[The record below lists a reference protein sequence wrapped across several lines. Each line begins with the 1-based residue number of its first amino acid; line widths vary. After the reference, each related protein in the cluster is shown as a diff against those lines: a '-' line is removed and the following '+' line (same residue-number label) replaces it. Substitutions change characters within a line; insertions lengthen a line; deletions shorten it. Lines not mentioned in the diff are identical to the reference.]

1 MWCGLCRASV
11 HVRGSPSAATFRLR
25 PPAET
30 SQSRSPA
37 AATLQSRQ
45 PPAETFRARS
55 SSAAAFQSRSL
66 CARVRVRAVVRAAC
80 VGRRA
85 VAVTVRRV
93 MEVRCGL
100 CVCVTQQPP
109 SPPSRARRQ
118 QLPVRSRARR
128 QQLPIRSRA
137 RRQQLVS
144 CRCVWQWGR
153 WRLASAL
160 LPVRSA
166 LGTLGCARPAP
177 LAPAAAHLLRF
188 WRLRR
193 LPLRRLRLLRLL
205 LRWLRWLPVALQGL
219 CLRLGLGPLSGPR

>member
-1 MWCGLCRASV
+1 MAVATAAAAVGAEATVWCGLCRASV

-66 CARVRVRAVVRAAC
+66 CARVHVRAVVRAAC

-93 MEVRCGL
+93 G
-100 CVCVTQQPP
+100 
-109 SPPSRARRQ
+109 
-118 QLPVRSRARR
+118 
-128 QQLPIRSRA
+128 PIR
-137 RRQQLVS
+137 
-144 CRCVWQWGR
+144 
-153 WRLASAL
+153 
-160 LPVRSA
+160 
-166 LGTLGCARPAP
+166 LGAPRVAPCTGCCA
-177 LAPAAAHLLRF
+177 
-188 WRLRR
+188 LRR
-193 LPLRRLRLLRLL
+193 GR
-205 LRWLRWLPVALQGL
+205 AAG
-219 CLRLGLGPLSGPR
+219 GAAGPLSVPRPRAALRPAVRRPRPRQPRLQTSLRRPASRSCRWRRCRRAGGASRAAPPRAPATLASGSRRSHPP